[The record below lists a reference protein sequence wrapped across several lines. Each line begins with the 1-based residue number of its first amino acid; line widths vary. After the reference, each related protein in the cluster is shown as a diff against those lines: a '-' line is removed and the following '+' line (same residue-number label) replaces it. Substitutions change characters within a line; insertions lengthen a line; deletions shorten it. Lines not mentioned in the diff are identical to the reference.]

1 MIWFEYVES
10 ILLPLIIMLEIL
22 ALVLLYRHKNK
33 KRNKHQVYII
43 AALCISALSFIV
55 IHIITYKRASP
66 VAISLC
72 WLYVILFIRFTYYS
86 TMTILTVDRFL
97 VFYLNIK
104 YQVKWPLERIL
115 KLLGFT
121 HIFSFVLFV

>member
-10 ILLPLIIMLEIL
+10 ILLPLIIKVEIL

-43 AALCISALSFIV
+43 AALCISALNGALSVIV
-55 IHIITYKRASP
+55 IHIIITYKRASP

-104 YQVKWPLERIL
+104 YQVK
-115 KLLGFT
+115 
-121 HIFSFVLFV
+121 